1 MASKDYYETLGVDKT
16 ASADEIKTAY
26 RKLAKQYHPDMNS
39 GDEEAAVR
47 FKEINEAYQVLSDDQ
62 KRQQYDTF
70 GTAGPG
76 AGPGPGGFGGG
87 GFSGGGFEFGDLGS
101 IFEQMFGGGA
111 FAGSPF
117 GSAGSATSARRGP
130 MQGSSI
136 RVNMRITFDEAAFG
150 THKEISFQR
159 IETCEA
165 CAGKGT
171 APGSDMHT
179 CARCGGSGRVRQ
191 EQRSMFGSFVTE
203 EECPECG
210 GRGVVPDEACKQCKG
225 SGTVRRQARVSVDI
239 PAGIDSGQIL
249 TVRGQGNAGIDG
261 GPPGDLLVA
270 IAVKPD
276 KLFERV
282 GYDLLL
288 DLKINMVQA
297 SLGEEIEVPTLE
309 GKVRYKVPEGTQS
322 GTVFRLKGKGIQ
334 HIGSTRVGDLYVRV
348 EVVVPKR
355 LSEKQKKLLRA
366 FADKTRLQKTE
377 FSKPQERF

>member
-1 MASKDYYETLGVDKT
+1 
-16 ASADEIKTAY
+16 
-26 RKLAKQYHPDMNS
+26 
-39 GDEEAAVR
+39 
-47 FKEINEAYQVLSDDQ
+47 
-62 KRQQYDTF
+62 
-70 GTAGPG
+70 
-76 AGPGPGGFGGG
+76 
-87 GFSGGGFEFGDLGS
+87 
-101 IFEQMFGGGA
+101 
-111 FAGSPF
+111 
-117 GSAGSATSARRGP
+117 
-130 MQGSSI
+130 
-136 RVNMRITFDEAAFG
+136 
-150 THKEISFQR
+150 
-159 IETCEA
+159 
-165 CAGKGT
+165 
-171 APGSDMHT
+171 
-179 CARCGGSGRVRQ
+179 
-191 EQRSMFGSFVTE
+191 MFGSFVTE